1 MSRLSSR
8 RPLPISGQQRRVLD
22 RSVAILGAM
31 AHPTRLMVLHALAEN
46 GPLPVGQLQQIA
58 GTEQTALSHQLR
70 VLRKADLVRATRS
83 GRRILYDLK
92 DHHVA
97 HIVED
102 SISHARETANLSG
115 AEASP

>member
-1 MSRLSSR
+1 M
-8 RPLPISGQQRRVLD
+8 VLE
-22 RSVAILGAM
+22 RSVAILRAM
-31 AHPTRLMVLHALAEN
+31 AHPTRLMVLQALAEH
-46 GPLPVGQLQQIA
+46 GALPVGQLQKLS

-70 VLRKADLVRATRS
+70 VLRKADLVQATRS

-102 SISHARETANLSG
+102 SISHARETANTSRTG
-115 AEASP
+115 TGQ